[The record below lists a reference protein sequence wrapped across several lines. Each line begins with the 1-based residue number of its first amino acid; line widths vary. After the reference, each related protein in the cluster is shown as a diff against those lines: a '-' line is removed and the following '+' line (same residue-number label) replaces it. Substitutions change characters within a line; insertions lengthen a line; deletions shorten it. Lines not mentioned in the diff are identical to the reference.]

1 MTTNVKHGDMAIII
15 RAYDNYQWTL
25 GRPVKI
31 KDGCCRST
39 GELVIWTFEEPLKG
53 PDGTFA
59 RCAYDRC
66 LKRIDP
72 LKDDD
77 TVDDS
82 VKAGIFD
89 EIPSE
94 GPVTTTL
101 TEEIV

>member
-1 MTTNVKHGDMAIII
+1 MATNVKPGDMAMII

-39 GELVIWTFEEPLKG
+39 PELVIWTFEEPLRG
-53 PDGTFA
+53 PDGSFA

-72 LKDDD
+72 LADDA
-77 TVDDS
+77 DDG
-82 VKAGIFD
+82 VKVGIFD

-101 TEEIV
+101 TEELV